1 MALSCFA
8 ATRWRQTGDSSA
20 RRARESREHL
30 GGGREPA
37 AARRLRGSEKTPGG
51 GFNAGKGTQN
61 KATRCQNGLRWTVN
75 VSGLALALATHR
87 WPAPARFAAL
97 WGFVEPLV
105 DASGH
110 ARLHHSCFLLEKWP
124 KRQRISGASK
134 SFGLPPIATS
144 PFTLN

>member
-1 MALSCFA
+1 METGINRPLKGGQL
-8 ATRWRQTGDSSA
+8 WRYHASQPPGGARQAIAQHDELGRVENISEGAESQQQLGDS
-20 RRARESREHL
+20 
-30 GGGREPA
+30 
-37 AARRLRGSEKTPGG
+37 RGSEKTPGG
-51 GFNAGKGTQN
+51 GFHARKGTQN

-110 ARLHHSCFLLEKWP
+110 ARLHHSCFLLEAEVA
-124 KRQRISGASK
+124 Q
-134 SFGLPPIATS
+134 TS
-144 PFTLN
+144 ADLRSQ